1 MPELLKDPTSLK
13 VRADDIQRGHY
24 ADTHA
29 RTKVLGDVVGE
40 SILSVKD
47 PNRKTRAAVR
57 RAARLMR

>member
-1 MPELLKDPTSLK
+1 LPELLKDPTSLK
-13 VRADDIQRGHY
+13 VRADADTSS